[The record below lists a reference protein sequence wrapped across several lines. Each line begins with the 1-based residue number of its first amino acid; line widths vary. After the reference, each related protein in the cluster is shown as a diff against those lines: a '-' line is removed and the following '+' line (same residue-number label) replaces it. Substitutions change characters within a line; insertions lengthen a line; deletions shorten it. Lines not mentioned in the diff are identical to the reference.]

1 MRGRRLLRL
10 LLLSSFCI
18 TSRRFPSKEQFI
30 ELVLNSVI
38 IMVKDQSIEMDQLL
52 QQDVLLLTQYNRL
65 LFEIAANCL
74 LLKNFSSI
82 LGE

>member
-1 MRGRRLLRL
+1 MRGRCLLRL

-18 TSRRFPSKEQFI
+18 TSWRFPSKEQFI
-30 ELVLNSVI
+30 ELVLDSVI
-38 IMVKDQSIEMDQLL
+38 IMVKDQSIKMDQLL
-52 QQDVLLLTQYNRL
+52 QQDVLLFTQHNRL